1 MSNKKI
7 IAILVDNP
15 NYQSL
20 INFNNLLYKEI
31 LKEFKELYI
40 IDFQNLIYFKKKK
53 INKKAHFI
61 VKNLKIFR
69 PNSAL
74 EFIKFFEKKKLIAFN
89 NLGKDLSTFR
99 IYYILNKVNLTQIL
113 LLNLGFLNNT
123 VEIKKKNIKIFFS
136 SLYFFFNRKIARYVF
151 KFLTIIDIFPKIDY
165 YFDSSK
171 PTIKNINSSLIRKIE
186 RLCPKIKISFF
197 RKAININSR
206 SYDDLLNKKHLKK
219 EKYLVFLDTFF
230 EHGDRVIREGS
241 IEKKIII
248 EYYSTIARFLKKL
261 SKIYNKKVIICIHP
275 SNNSKLFLK
284 YLKNF
289 TMKKYKTQEMIKQ
302 SFITIF
308 HESSAILDAVVLKKN
323 IIILRSNLLGN
334 YISNRV
340 AQYEK
345 LLNLKSIDI
354 SDYHSLKKNKLDLIL
369 KSSKQSNY
377 YIKNHLNADGLIPGY
392 KKIVKLLIKI

>member
-219 EKYLVFLDTFF
+219 EKYLVFLDPFF
-230 EHGDRVIREGS
+230 EHGDRIAIEGS
-241 IEKKIII
+241 IKKKIII

>member
-1 MSNKKI
+1 MFNKKI
-7 IAILVDNP
+7 IAILATTSD
-15 NYQSL
+15 YQRIVNLNS
-20 INFNNLLYKEI
+20 LLYKEI

-40 IDFQNLIYFKKKK
+40 VDLENLIIFKKKK
-53 INKKAHFI
+53 INKKTLFRI
-61 VKNLKIFR
+61 KGIKIFK
-69 PNSAL
+69 PNNSL
-74 EFIKFFEKKKLIAFN
+74 ELINFFKGKRLIAFN
-89 NLGKDLSTFR
+89 CVGKSLPDFK
-99 IYYILNKVNLTQIL
+99 IHYILNKINLTQIL
-113 LLNLGFLNNT
+113 LMNIGYLNNT
-123 VEIKKKNIKIFFS
+123 LEIKKDNVNFL
-136 SLYFFFNRKIARYVF
+136 SLYYFYNKLFTRYIF
-151 KFLTIIDIFPKIDY
+151 KFLTIVNIFPKIDY

-171 PTIKNINSSLIRKIE
+171 PTIKNINSSLIRKVE
-186 RLCPKIKISFF
+186 KVFPKFKISFF
-197 RKAININSR
+197 RKAVNINSR

-219 EKYLVFLDTFF
+219 EKYLVFLDPFF
-230 EHGDRVIREGS
+230 EHGDRVAIEGS
-241 IEKKIII
+241 IKKKTII
-248 EYYSTIARFLKKL
+248 EYYSTIASFLKKL
-261 SKIYNKKVIICIHP
+261 SKIYNKKVMICIHP
-275 SNNSKLFLK
+275 QNNSKLFLK

-308 HESSAILDAVVLKKN
+308 HESSSILDAVVLKKN

-340 AQYEK
+340 VQYEK

-392 KKIVKLLIKI
+392 KKVVKLLIKI

>member
-1 MSNKKI
+1 MN
-7 IAILVDNP
+7 
-15 NYQSL
+15 
-20 INFNNLLYKEI
+20 
-31 LKEFKELYI
+31 
-40 IDFQNLIYFKKKK
+40 
-53 INKKAHFI
+53 
-61 VKNLKIFR
+61 
-69 PNSAL
+69 
-74 EFIKFFEKKKLIAFN
+74 
-89 NLGKDLSTFR
+89 
-99 IYYILNKVNLTQIL
+99 
-113 LLNLGFLNNT
+113 
-123 VEIKKKNIKIFFS
+123 
-136 SLYFFFNRKIARYVF
+136 
-151 KFLTIIDIFPKIDY
+151 IFPKIDY

-392 KKIVKLLIKI
+392 KKVVKLLIKI

>member
-392 KKIVKLLIKI
+392 KKVVKLLIKI